1 MDQRRRRV
9 VAAVAVGILYK
20 QAEDEAARWR
30 QRIRKRKAR
39 IRKRKARM
47 LLKRQ
52 RKTAMLAYL
61 STVVSESNIPYQW
74 WGITW
79 ESNSLC
85 TTCYSLE
92 NITLYFKRITANHK
106 KKRDNTTMYL
116 AISFHS

>member
-30 QRIRKRKAR
+30 QR